1 MALPRLAP
9 PSTRI
14 QRKYTWLVLAI
25 LILAAGWRAIV
36 ALTIP
41 CITRDSVMFCE
52 HGRALGERG
61 MAYLQ
66 EPVMQ
71 QHPLFPAAGLVAQ
84 RTARLFGAADSPMT
98 WQRSGQVVA
107 WLAGLAVVGLAG
119 AVTRRFV
126 QRLELPIDARLAGCC
141 GMLLAALLP
150 LNVWLSAEVMSDQL
164 HLAFYLLGVLALLKL
179 NSAKMSLLCGLAGG
193 LAFLTRPEGIIVV
206 LAGLATFIAA
216 RRIRWRIRALH
227 AVVMIAAFMACAL
240 PYWISTG
247 TLSAKKN
254 PLEWLHDDEVAGWS
268 GSSSELC
275 VVASGSYLT
284 AGTGPGRY
292 RSAGTGP
299 GRYIPRVA
307 HGFSRGGHELSGNF
321 RSVLLAKLELL
332 DVRWHALVLYA
343 LERMF
348 RAGRVVL
355 PLLALIPV
363 ITLLSRLFRPPLI
376 GLSACLIGH
385 FTLTLILLA
394 KCQYL
399 APRHMLVVVVLLI
412 PFAATLLSRLIELVM
427 QGRWPVTP
435 VIVVLAIAFLPL
447 VLYSLRQPNAG
458 DRYLVDMARWLRAR
472 DPTIFSKVIM
482 SGASQRRVAFYAE
495 ARWISWFEAPEDVDG
510 LRRQILA
517 QRPDYFLIETGT
529 GFEREGNEA
538 LVERLRNDPQ
548 LMAHTHIESRPIPE
562 ASLLHFFFF
571 DWVEE

>member
-1 MALPRLAP
+1 MVLPHIAP
-9 PSTRI
+9 PSTRV

-25 LILAAGWRAIV
+25 LLLAAGWRAIV

-52 HGRALGERG
+52 HGCALGERG
-61 MAYLQ
+61 IAYLQ

-71 QHPLFPAAGLVAQ
+71 QHPLFPAAVLAAQ

-179 NSAKMSLLCGLAGG
+179 NSAGMAFLCGIAGG
-193 LAFLTRPEGIIVV
+193 LAFLTRPEGIVVV

-216 RRIRWRIRALH
+216 RRTTWRIRARH
-227 AVVMIAAFMACAL
+227 AVVMIAAFMVCAL
-240 PYWISTG
+240 PYWLSTG

-268 GSSSELC
+268 GSSGEYS
-275 VVASGSYLT
+275 T
-284 AGTGPGRY
+284 AGTEPGRY
-292 RSAGTGP
+292 SP
-299 GRYIPRVA
+299 GVA
-307 HGFSRGGHELSGNF
+307 HGFSRGGHEFLAGFQST
-321 RSVLLAKLELL
+321 LLAKLELL
-332 DVRWHALVLYA
+332 DVRWHTLVLYA
-343 LERMF
+343 FERMF

-355 PLLALIPV
+355 PLLALIP
-363 ITLLSRLFRPPLI
+363 IINLFNRLFRPPLI
-376 GLSACLIGH
+376 GLSVCLVGH
-385 FTLTLILLA
+385 FALTLILLA

-412 PFAATLLSRLIELVM
+412 PFAATLLSRLIELVL

-435 VIVVLAIAFLPL
+435 VIVVLVIVFLPL

-458 DRYLVDMARWLRAR
+458 DRYLVDMAHWLRER
-472 DPTIFSKVIM
+472 DPTISSKVIM

-510 LRRQILA
+510 LRQQIFA
-517 QRPDYFLIETGT
+517 QQPDYFLIETGT

-538 LVERLRNDPQ
+538 LVEELSDDPRI
-548 LMAHTHIESRPIPE
+548 MAHAQCIESRPIPQ

-571 DWVEE
+571 NWVEE